1 VILGFDFFFLIGETE
16 REWKKKEKKKKKT
29 EREREEKKG
38 REQNVLLGLFGF
50 CLFITMTFHCM
61 F

>member
-1 VILGFDFFFLIGETE
+1 VEEE
-16 REWKKKEKKKKKT
+16 RKKKKKT
-29 EREREEKKG
+29 EREREENKG
-38 REQNVLLGLFGF
+38 WEPNVLLGVFGF

>member
-1 VILGFDFFFLIGETE
+1 VKQRGSG
-16 REWKKKEKKKKKT
+16 RRKKKKKKT